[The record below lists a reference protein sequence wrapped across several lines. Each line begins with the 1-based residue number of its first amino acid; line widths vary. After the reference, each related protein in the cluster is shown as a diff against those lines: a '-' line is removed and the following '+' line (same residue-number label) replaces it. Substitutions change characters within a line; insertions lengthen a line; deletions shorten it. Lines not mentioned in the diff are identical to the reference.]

1 MTSSLIPY
9 SFTPGTK
16 AKAQEV
22 NANFIALAEKIETN
36 AETIEE
42 NKSTAAADTA
52 KCAKKDGNE
61 TYTGTKTFKDGT
73 PVVLQHPNATVASPP
88 VTVSNIVQDFQD
100 ASGARTGC
108 IYNSITQNGEVLSQ
122 LQVIRGSVYNTLS
135 LGVDAA
141 NKSTLTHN
149 GNLLRYVD
157 YMFAN
162 EWGWCRKW
170 SDGWLEQGGI
180 IPDFGSYS
188 SIVLSFF
195 RPWLHTGYSIFVIR
209 GGYIADGTRSDFG
222 IISMSTV
229 NCNIGM
235 APGSLSGLGRWY
247 ACGWDSTAQ

>member
-36 AETIEE
+36 AESIEA

-61 TYTGTKTFKDGT
+61 TYSGTKTFKDGV
-73 PVVLQHPNATVASPP
+73 PVILQHLSATVASPP
-88 VTVSNIVQDFQD
+88 ETVSNIVQDFQD
-100 ASGARTGC
+100 ASGKRTGC
-108 IYNSITQNGEVLSQ
+108 LYNTINTDGSTYTSI
-122 LQVIRGSVYNTLS
+122 QVIRGDVYNTLG
-135 LGVDAA
+135 LGIDAT
-141 NKSTLTHN
+141 NNSTLTHN

-157 YMFAN
+157 YFFAN

-188 SIVLSFF
+188 STVLTFF
-195 RPWLHTGYSIFVIR
+195 RAWKHTGYSIFVIR
-209 GGYIADGTRSDFG
+209 GGYVADSTRTDIG
-222 IISMSTV
+222 IISMSTA

-235 APGSLSGLGRWY
+235 AAGSGGGLGRWY
-247 ACGWDSTAQ
+247 ACGWDSTAP

>member
-88 VTVSNIVQDFQD
+88 ETVSNIVQDFQD

-108 IYNSITQNGEVLSQ
+108 VYNSITQNGEVLSQ
-122 LQVIRGSVYNTLS
+122 LQVIRGSVYNTLG
-135 LGVDAA
+135 LGIDAA
-141 NKSTLTHN
+141 NRSTLTHN

-157 YMFAN
+157 YFFAN

-180 IPDFGSYS
+180 IVDHAACVPYVVTF
-188 SIVLSFF
+188 L
-195 RPWLHTGYSIFVIR
+195 RPFLHTGYSFFAMR
-209 GGYIADGTRSDFG
+209 GGINWEATRTDTG
-222 IISMSTV
+222 VISMTAA
-229 NCNIGM
+229 NIQFGM
-235 APGSLSGLGRWY
+235 REGSAGAMGRWY
-247 ACGWDSTAQ
+247 ACGQGPV

>member
-88 VTVSNIVQDFQD
+88 ETVSNIVQDFQD

-108 IYNSITQNGEVLSQ
+108 LYGYV
-122 LQVIRGSVYNTLS
+122 RG
-135 LGVDAA
+135 
-141 NKSTLTHN
+141 
-149 GNLLRYVD
+149 R
-157 YMFAN
+157 
-162 EWGWCRKW
+162 
-170 SDGWLEQGGI
+170 
-180 IPDFGSYS
+180 
-188 SIVLSFF
+188 
-195 RPWLHTGYSIFVIR
+195 
-209 GGYIADGTRSDFG
+209 
-222 IISMSTV
+222 
-229 NCNIGM
+229 
-235 APGSLSGLGRWY
+235 
-247 ACGWDSTAQ
+247 

>member
-36 AETIEE
+36 AETIEA

-52 KCAKKDGNE
+52 KCAKKDGDE
-61 TYTGTKTFKDGT
+61 TYSGTKTFKDGI
-73 PVVLQHPNATVASPP
+73 PVILQHPSATVASPP

-108 IYNSITQNGEVLSQ
+108 LYNSITQNGEVLSQ
-122 LQVIRGSVYNTLS
+122 LQAIRGGVYNTLGLS
-135 LGVDAA
+135 IDAA
-141 NKSTLTHN
+141 NRSTLTHN

-157 YMFAN
+157 YFFAN

-170 SDGWLEQGGI
+170 SDGWLEQGRYHPLTSG
-180 IPDFGSYS
+180 
-188 SIVLSFF
+188 
-195 RPWLHTGYSIFVIR
+195 HTV
-209 GGYIADGTRSDFG
+209 
-222 IISMSTV
+222 
-229 NCNIGM
+229 
-235 APGSLSGLGRWY
+235 
-247 ACGWDSTAQ
+247 Q